1 MNKLDDQN
9 SFPRFSD
16 DNLVADDNDIDNIT
30 PVTLNYNVSDANAN
44 ILAKNKNPTALP
56 TAKPSI
62 NAFPKINQ
70 WIQISSC
77 DGNDATIKNGLQSGA
92 NIVPAE
98 IDEVI

>member
-1 MNKLDDQN
+1 MNKFDDQN

-16 DNLVADDNDIDNIT
+16 DNLVEDDNNIDNIT
-30 PVTLNYNVSDANAN
+30 SVTLDYNISDAD

-98 IDEVI
+98 INEVI

>member
-1 MNKLDDQN
+1 
-9 SFPRFSD
+9 
-16 DNLVADDNDIDNIT
+16 
-30 PVTLNYNVSDANAN
+30 N

-77 DGNDATIKNGLQSGA
+77 DGNDATIKNSLQSGA

>member
-1 MNKLDDQN
+1 MNKFDDQN

-16 DNLVADDNDIDNIT
+16 DNLVEDDNNIDNIT
-30 PVTLNYNVSDANAN
+30 SVTLDYNISDAD

-56 TAKPSI
+56 TAKPSF

-98 IDEVI
+98 INEVI